1 MKDLKDA
8 IKDAGLQTDFGLTE
22 IGKFDPL
29 CSGCTRSCA
38 AACIIGCYPSC
49 EPGNSK
55 GNPQE

>member
-29 CSGCTRSCA
+29 CS
-38 AACIIGCYPSC
+38 ACIGGCSIDCANSC
-49 EPGNSK
+49 KNGCSGGGIK
-55 GNPQE
+55 GDPQQ